1 VRYDDDEPTI
11 EPVAGRRRFDESE
24 PHTGPEPEAAP
35 DPEAWPDPESPT
47 VHIPERSDSGSPAV
61 ALVIIAAIV
70 VVAGLA
76 WWVLRR
82 PSPPPAPEPA
92 AAAESASAV
101 AETPTATKVPV
112 TPSFVLPTLAE
123 SDAVL
128 RELAKRIS
136 SHPRLLAWFA
146 NDDLVRRFVATVANL
161 AEGASPAPHVR
172 FLTPAEPFRARGDGA
187 NGAAATVHP
196 ASYRRYDLATEAFVS
211 LDTAGTA
218 KLYREL
224 SPLFDEA
231 YHELGYPG
239 RSFDEATS
247 QAIERLLAVEVP
259 AEPPALVARGAN
271 GWAYA
276 ESWLEEE
283 SSAAKHLLRL
293 GPENARRAQAKLREL
308 AAALDLSPAG

>member
-1 VRYDDDEPTI
+1 V
-11 EPVAGRRRFDESE
+11 
-24 PHTGPEPEAAP
+24 
-35 DPEAWPDPESPT
+35 
-47 VHIPERSDSGSPAV
+47 PERADSASPAV

-82 PSPPPAPEPA
+82 PPAPPAPPPPAARANAPATDEAPATTPE
-92 AAAESASAV
+92 
-101 AETPTATKVPV
+101 PV
-112 TPSFVLPTLAE
+112 TPSFVLPALAE
-123 SDAVL
+123 SDAVV

-172 FLTPAEPFRARGDGA
+172 FLAPAEPFRARGE
-187 NGAAATVHP
+187 GAAATVDP
-196 ASYRRYDLATEAFVS
+196 ASFRRYDLVTEAFVS
-211 LDTAGTA
+211 LDTTGTA

-259 AEPPALVARGAN
+259 NDPPALVARGAD

-308 AAALDLSPAG
+308 AAALGLSPAG